1 MITNSSFTLTHK
13 KIFDLLF
20 FCRLVSYP
28 LISRAVI
35 LLTLKKS
42 SNVKNFKTFFYTS
55 LIKLDCIQAAN
66 THMVWECGTFL
77 CLLLSGD
84 DATHCGP
91 HPALRSG
98 QSAAPGRAEDTAS
111 PLLRTWAP
119 LLGQSPLSP
128 LPNRESF

>member
-1 MITNSSFTLTHK
+1 MITYSSFTPTHK
-13 KIFDLLF
+13 IYLTLF
-20 FCRLVSYP
+20 FWRVVSYP
-28 LISRAVI
+28 LISRALI

-42 SNVKNFKTFFYTS
+42 SNVKNFITFVYTS

-77 CLLLSGD
+77 CLSLSGG
-84 DATHCGP
+84 DATRCGP
-91 HPALRSG
+91 RPALRSG

-119 LLGQSPLSP
+119 LLGQSPPSP

>member
-1 MITNSSFTLTHK
+1 MITNSSFTPTHK

-20 FCRLVSYP
+20 FWRIVSYP
-28 LISRAVI
+28 RISRALI
-35 LLTLKKS
+35 LLKLKKL
-42 SNVKNFKTFFYTS
+42 SNVKNFKTFVYTS
-55 LIKLDCIQAAN
+55 LIKLDCIQTAN

-77 CLLLSGD
+77 CLLLSGG
-84 DATHCGP
+84 DATRCGP
-91 HPALRSG
+91 RPALRSG

-119 LLGQSPLSP
+119 LLGQSPPFP